1 MSVVAASRLRTTD
14 LSITSYQ
21 GVEAKIARVHG
32 DRLVWRKQLLG
43 QRETNFDAVS

>member
-1 MSVVAASRLRTTD
+1 MSVVAASRLRTTG